1 METDDLVQVPIEV
14 YRRPERADV
23 DRIDDH
29 VVNHLGYEVTGL
41 LDLDEV
47 REARTCVGSVIG
59 RVGEPGEALV
69 EELHQRGTGDGQEPI
84 LDHLGIDHHD
94 LALTTKSQESS

>member
-29 VVNHLGYEVTGL
+29 VVNHLGYEVAGF
-41 LDLDEV
+41 LDLDKV
-47 REARTCVGSVIG
+47 REARACIGSVIS

-69 EELHQRGTGDGQEPI
+69 EELHQGRTGDGQEPV
-84 LDHLGIDHHD
+84 LDQLGLYHHD
-94 LALTTKSQESS
+94 LAGTEFGPA